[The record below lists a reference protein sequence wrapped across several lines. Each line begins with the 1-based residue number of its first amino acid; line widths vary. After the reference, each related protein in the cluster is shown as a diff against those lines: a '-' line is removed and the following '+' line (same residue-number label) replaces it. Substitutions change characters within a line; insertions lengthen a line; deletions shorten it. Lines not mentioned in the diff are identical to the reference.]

1 MRPRGHWAAPFLAL
15 RTFAEREF
23 VLLVSILILTGSLW
37 LFVAITDEVREDEP
51 LSTERQIM
59 RALRRADDP
68 SQPIGASW
76 IKPAS
81 IELSA
86 LGSGSV
92 LTLITAIAVGYLLM
106 ERNTAGAAFVLLA
119 TAGGALLSQLLK
131 AVFARDRPDVVP
143 HLAAFTNTSYPSG
156 HTMLSTIV
164 YLTLAIVMVET
175 LRARQTKLYVLAAAL
190 MIAFLVGVS
199 RVVIGVHYP
208 TDVLAGWTAGAAW
221 ALLCL
226 LGVMWLKRRG
236 LLGPPDSNRKP

>member
-1 MRPRGHWAAPFLAL
+1 MRPHRLWSARFLAL

-23 VLLVSILILTGSLW
+23 VLLVSIVILTGSLW
-37 LFVAITDEVREDEP
+37 LFVAVTDEVREEEP
-51 LSTERQIM
+51 HSTEKQIM

-68 SQPIGASW
+68 SQPIGPSW

-119 TAGGALLSQLLK
+119 TAGGAVLSQLLK
-131 AVFARDRPDVVP
+131 AAFARDRPNVVP

-164 YLTLAIVMVET
+164 YLTLAMVIAET
-175 LRARQTKLYVLAAAL
+175 LGARQRKLYVLAAAL
-190 MIAFLVGVS
+190 LIAFLVGVS

-208 TDVLAGWTAGAAW
+208 TDVLAGWTAGSVW

-226 LGVMWLKRRG
+226 LAVMWLKRRG
-236 LLGPPDSNRKP
+236 LLRPPDSNRKP